1 MSRGRT
7 RNSVPAAVAVL
18 AALGL
23 VACAAPSSDPREG
36 GLVGGIAG
44 LGSSGAYQE
53 RVRTREERLAALRAT
68 QESLEGERRALEA
81 SQREWEA
88 QLAAERAQLEQL
100 DAELAALSEQ
110 VDGLMTQRA
119 ASDTRLAALRE
130 RLGRLQAAQRT
141 QQSAL
146 DALEGSGLGGSNEDL
161 RRRQLVA
168 QRDALRE
175 EFELLLQLSLELAR

>member
-1 MSRGRT
+1 MSRGR
-7 RNSVPAAVAVL
+7 RWNAVPVALAVL

-23 VACAAPSSDPREG
+23 AACAAPSTDPREG
-36 GLVGGIAG
+36 GLVGGVAG
-44 LGSSGAYQE
+44 LGSGGAYQE

-68 QESLEGERRALEA
+68 QETLEGERRALEA
-81 SQREWEA
+81 SQAGW
-88 QLAAERAQLEQL
+88 AALRAAARAALERLES
-100 DAELAALSEQ
+100 ELAALSVQ
-110 VDGLMTQRA
+110 VDGLVTQRA
-119 ASDTRLAALRE
+119 AGDTRLAALRE
-130 RLGRLQAAQRT
+130 RLARLQAAQRT

-146 DALEGSGLGGSNEDL
+146 DALEGSGLGGSDEDL